1 MNSYRQDKS
10 YYAVGI
16 RHTRPRAKPTLS
28 ARDGGI
34 KTRSPAI
41 GFSTTARK
49 NSARACRIVT
59 KVKRF
64 AFGKIRIFWWGQLP
78 GAELW

>member
-16 RHTRPRAKPTLS
+16 RHTRPRAKPTLY
-28 ARDGGI
+28 ARVG
-34 KTRSPAI
+34 
-41 GFSTTARK
+41 
-49 NSARACRIVT
+49 IVT